1 MCARSNATCAR
12 SCLQLPNDM
21 KLIPLYVM
29 DSILKNVRP
38 QSVYSGLVA
47 RNLTRVMGYAFMS
60 VDNAIKPKFIKLL
73 KTWEDNKVFSEHKI
87 LEIRD
92 TMMLMLTNGGIFPE
106 HLNHGGAG
114 PQMGGHAHMA
124 SGPMDVEAS
133 YGVPH
138 NAYHNQHPGSA
149 PVQQQLFIGGGMES
163 NGRYGS
169 HQPPGFA
176 TEVQEPTARV
186 QDSSLQEAQFN
197 SAPRTLDLK
206 ELLRCVPVGYY
217 SLVCV
222 EQPPLRGGS
231 EGMFPRWSHF
241 VHI

>member
-1 MCARSNATCAR
+1 
-12 SCLQLPNDM
+12 M

-87 LEIRD
+87 LEVRD

-133 YGVPH
+133 YGVIV
-138 NAYHNQHPGSA
+138 ASKLVLS
-149 PVQQQLFIGGGMES
+149 PVV
-163 NGRYGS
+163 R
-169 HQPPGFA
+169 
-176 TEVQEPTARV
+176 QERLILV
-186 QDSSLQEAQFN
+186 
-197 SAPRTLDLK
+197 
-206 ELLRCVPVGYY
+206 
-217 SLVCV
+217 LVCP
-222 EQPPLRGGS
+222 QPTQDRDC
-231 EGMFPRWSHF
+231 
-241 VHI
+241 